1 MAKILV
7 LEDDLVINQVVC
19 EFLRDSGHDVLP
31 LFDGGQA
38 LEEIQKMEFDLLI
51 LDIMVPT
58 MTGLEL
64 LTAVRKISSVPVL
77 VLTALS
83 DEYTQLISFN
93 QDISDFV
100 TKPFSPLVLMKRIE
114 NILKVKHVDE
124 TIRIGDILIDQ
135 QAGYVHIGEQEVQ
148 LTKKEYEVFLY
159 LAKRKGNIVS
169 RDNLMMGIWGYTEL
183 DSRVLDNHIKN
194 IRKKLPSLHLKTVVG
209 RGYQIEEG

>member
-1 MAKILV
+1 
-7 LEDDLVINQVVC
+7 
-19 EFLRDSGHDVLP
+19 
-31 LFDGGQA
+31 
-38 LEEIQKMEFDLLI
+38 
-51 LDIMVPT
+51 
-58 MTGLEL
+58 
-64 LTAVRKISSVPVL
+64 
-77 VLTALS
+77 
-83 DEYTQLISFN
+83 
-93 QDISDFV
+93 DISDFV

-135 QAGYVHIGEQEVQ
+135 QAGYVHVGEQEVQ

-194 IRKKLPSLHLKTVVG
+194 IRKKLPSLHL
-209 RGYQIEEG
+209 

>member
-31 LFDGGQA
+31 LFYGGQA

-135 QAGYVHIGEQEVQ
+135 QAGYVHVGEQEVQ

>member
-19 EFLRDSGHDVLP
+19 EFLRDSSHDVLP

-135 QAGYVHIGEQEVQ
+135 QAGYVHVGEQEVQ

>member
-1 MAKILV
+1 
-7 LEDDLVINQVVC
+7 
-19 EFLRDSGHDVLP
+19 
-31 LFDGGQA
+31 
-38 LEEIQKMEFDLLI
+38 MEFDLLI

-135 QAGYVHIGEQEVQ
+135 QAGYVHVGS
-148 LTKKEYEVFLY
+148 
-159 LAKRKGNIVS
+159 RKYS
-169 RDNLMMGIWGYTEL
+169 
-183 DSRVLDNHIKN
+183 
-194 IRKKLPSLHLKTVVG
+194 
-209 RGYQIEEG
+209 

>member
-7 LEDDLVINQVVC
+7 LEDDVAINKVIC

-38 LEEIQKMEFDLLI
+38 LKEVRKVEFDLLI
-51 LDIMVPT
+51 LDILVPT
-58 MTGLEL
+58 LTGLEL
-64 LTAVRKISSVPVL
+64 LTEIRKTSSVPVL

-83 DEYTQLISFN
+83 DEYTQLISFGHG
-93 QDISDFV
+93 ISDFV
-100 TKPFSPLVLMKRIE
+100 AKPFSPLVLMKRVE
-114 NILKVKHVDE
+114 NILKARHIDE
-124 TIRIGDILIDQ
+124 TIRIGDIVIDQ
-135 QAGYVHIGEQEVQ
+135 QAGFVYMGDKEVQ
-148 LTKKEYEVFLY
+148 LTRKEYEVFLF
-159 LAKRKGNIVS
+159 LAKRKDKIVS
-169 RDNLMMGIWGYTEL
+169 RDNLMIGIWGYTEL